1 MSFHCDDRHEGL
13 GEGLGEGPNRMSSR
27 SLSLVASAP
36 DETPVPVVPRGGD
49 IVTFDLSRM
58 CATVGKDSEVEQS
71 DLPTDPGQQSEPVPP
86 PPPEQGRP
94 LHETPQ
100 REARPYQPP
109 DYGRPPYETRFV
121 PDPIEQRPGEP

>member
-1 MSFHCDDRHEGL
+1 MD
-13 GEGLGEGPNRMSSR
+13 
-27 SLSLVASAP
+27 
-36 DETPVPVVPRGGD
+36 
-49 IVTFDLSRM
+49 
-58 CATVGKDSEVEQS
+58 QS
-71 DLPTDPGQQSEPVPP
+71 DMPTDPGQQSEPP

-100 REARPYQPP
+100 REARPYEPP